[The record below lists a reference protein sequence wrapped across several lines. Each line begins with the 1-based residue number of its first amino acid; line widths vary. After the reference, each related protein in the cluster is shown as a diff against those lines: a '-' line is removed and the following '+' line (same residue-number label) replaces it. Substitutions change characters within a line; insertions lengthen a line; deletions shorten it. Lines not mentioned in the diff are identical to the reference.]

1 MDFLTILENHG
12 FKIMGHYQDGSCI
25 LEFRNETLILPA
37 PLFEN
42 GYSQDQIDDI
52 LQKWS
57 SETGEYDLVIELRQ
71 KGE

>member
-1 MDFLTILENHG
+1 MDFLAILEKYG
-12 FKIMGHYQDGSCI
+12 FKIMGKYQDGSYI

-37 PLFEN
+37 PLF
-42 GYSQDQIDDI
+42 GDDYSQDQIDDI

-71 KGE
+71 ET